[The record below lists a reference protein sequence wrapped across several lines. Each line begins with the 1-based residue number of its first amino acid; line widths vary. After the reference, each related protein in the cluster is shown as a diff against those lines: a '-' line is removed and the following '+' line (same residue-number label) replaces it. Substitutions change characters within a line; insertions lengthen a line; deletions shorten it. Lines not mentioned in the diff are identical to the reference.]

1 MKYYVDSGELKVVLE
16 ADSPLDA
23 CAKAIYQNIDKAEHI
38 EEVCVFHSQ
47 EFIVSERG
55 FVTEREPF
63 MIEVPFE
70 SIIDADDV
78 LAYYGEN
85 Y

>member
-1 MKYYVDSGELKVVLE
+1 MKYYVDSGELKVVLV

-23 CAKAIYQNIDKAEHI
+23 CAKAIFKSI
-38 EEVCVFHSQ
+38 EGKKRIEDIPEFEQ
-47 EFIVSERG
+47 KFIVSEKG
-55 FVTEREPF
+55 FATEREPF
-63 MIEVPFE
+63 MLEVPLE
-70 SIIDADDV
+70 TIVDADDV

>member
-1 MKYYVDSGELKVVLE
+1 MKYYVDSGELKVVLV

-23 CAKAIYQNIDKAEHI
+23 CAKALYQNIDKSKNI
-38 EEVCVFHSQ
+38 EDICVFEQ
-47 EFIVSERG
+47 KFIVSEKG
-55 FVTEREPF
+55 FVTKRDPF
-63 MIEVPFE
+63 MIEVPLE
-70 SIIDADDV
+70 TIVDADDV

>member
-1 MKYYVDSGELKVVLE
+1 MKYYVDSGELKIVLE

-23 CAKAIYQNIDKAEHI
+23 CAKAVYQNIQSAEDI
-38 EEVCVFHSQ
+38 EEVWAFDQ
-47 EFIVSERG
+47 KFIVSEKG
-55 FVTEREPF
+55 FATEREPF
-63 MIEVPFE
+63 MLEVPLE
-70 SIIDADDV
+70 TIVDAEDV

>member
-1 MKYYVDSGELKVVLE
+1 MKYYVDSGELKVVLV

-23 CAKAIYQNIDKAEHI
+23 CAKAIYQNIDKSKDV
-38 EEVCVFHSQ
+38 EEICVFEQ
-47 EFIVSERG
+47 KFIVSEKG
-55 FVTEREPF
+55 FATEREPF

>member
-1 MKYYVDSGELKVVLE
+1 MKYYVDSGELKIVLE

-23 CAKAIYQNIDKAEHI
+23 CAKAIYQNIQSSEDI
-38 EEVCVFHSQ
+38 EEVWSFEQKFV
-47 EFIVSERG
+47 VSEKG
-55 FVTEREPF
+55 FVTDREPF
-63 MIEVPFE
+63 MIEVPLE
-70 SIIDADDV
+70 TIVDADDV

>member
-1 MKYYVDSGELKVVLE
+1 MKYYVDSGELKVVLV

-23 CAKAIYQNIDKAEHI
+23 CAKALYQNIDKSKNVEYI
-38 EEVCVFHSQ
+38 CVFEQ
-47 EFIVSERG
+47 KFIVSEKG
-55 FVTEREPF
+55 FVTKRDPF
-63 MIEVPFE
+63 MIEVPLE
-70 SIIDADDV
+70 TIVDADDV

>member
-16 ADSPLDA
+16 ASSPLDA
-23 CAKAIYQNIDKAEHI
+23 CAKAIYQNIGMAKNI
-38 EEVCVFHSQ
+38 EDVCSFEQ
-47 EFIVSERG
+47 KFIVSEKG
-55 FVTEREPF
+55 FVTKRESF
-63 MIEVPFE
+63 VIEIPFE
-70 SIIDADDV
+70 SIIDVDDV

>member
-1 MKYYVDSGELKVVLE
+1 MKYYVDSGELKVVLV

-23 CAKAIYQNIDKAEHI
+23 CAKALYQNIDKSKNVEDI
-38 EEVCVFHSQ
+38 CVFEQ
-47 EFIVSERG
+47 KFIVSEKG
-55 FVTEREPF
+55 FVTKRDPF
-63 MIEVPFE
+63 MIEVPLE
-70 SIIDADDV
+70 TIVDADDV